1 MSSAHPDRLPPTDL
15 ELMMLADGE
24 LDPARV
30 AEIEAYLADE
40 DEGAAHG
47 KLSGLRAVSA
57 VVSSAGAWPE
67 RGGIDVVDGVFAQ
80 LDRDAGRAADVAPG
94 REAPASPRSVDRAS
108 TQNRPTLDGAASSRR
123 SGSVAPAPANDNA
136 RLIFGLALGAAA
148 AAAALFVWGRG
159 GDGDPAVQATR
170 APIVESAGVPD
181 VPPAMAASPGTAGP
195 SSTGSAGPA
204 ADEPRYGVE
213 VASVDFG
220 QRSGAI
226 YYVPAGDAAA
236 PGDPGVA
243 TAAVTTVVW
252 LSDE

>member
-24 LDPARV
+24 LDAARV
-30 AEIEAYLADE
+30 AEIEAYLAEE
-40 DEGAAHG
+40 DEGLAGG

-57 VVSSAGAWPE
+57 VVSQTGVWPE

-80 LDRDAGRAADVAPG
+80 LDRDAGRTGEAGAG
-94 REAPASPRSVDRAS
+94 GEAPASPRSVGRAP
-108 TQNRPTLDGAASSRR
+108 TQTRPTLDGAASSRR
-123 SGSVAPAPANDNA
+123 SVAPAPANDNA

-159 GDGDPAVQATR
+159 GDVDPAVQATR
-170 APIVESAGVPD
+170 APIVETAGVPD
-181 VPPAMAASPGTAGP
+181 APSAMAAAPGTAGP
-195 SSTGSAGPA
+195 SPSASGGLV

-226 YYVPAGDAAA
+226 YYVPADGVA

-243 TAAVTTVVW
+243 AAAVTTVVW
-252 LSDE
+252 LSDD